1 MPPVS
6 LQVDSADTKLD
17 DPASLRRP
25 VHSFFKSPTSQEL
38 SPMKHFFTSL
48 TALAVLAVSTVSPAD
63 VSIEQSSFGK
73 TKSGKQV
80 DLYTL
85 KNEAGMTVCLSTRG
99 ATITQIHVP
108 DKDGKLADV
117 TLGFDDVAGY
127 EGEDNQYFGNTTG
140 RVCNRIALGK
150 FSLDGKDY
158 ELAVNND
165 PNHLHGGKERS
176 LDKVVW
182 KAKEI
187 RSEKTG
193 TGIAFSYTSPDGEE
207 GYPGTL
213 KVSIRYT
220 LTEDNKLRMN
230 YWAKTDKATP
240 VNLTNHA
247 YFNLG
252 GAGSETVLNHQ
263 LKLEADKYTPTDD
276 TLIPTGKIEAVEG
289 TVLDFRKMKKIGAR
303 IKKLDDTAAL
313 GYDHNFVLNNQ
324 TGKVKLA
331 AILCDTESGRVLRVS
346 TDQPG
351 IQFYS
356 GNFLKGQ
363 KGKGGKEY
371 AHRSALCLEA
381 QHYPNSVN
389 IEGFPTTILKP
400 EDTYKQITIYSF
412 GVIKPKAD
420 GDKKAVE

>member
-1 MPPVS
+1 
-6 LQVDSADTKLD
+6 
-17 DPASLRRP
+17 
-25 VHSFFKSPTSQEL
+25 
-38 SPMKHFFTSL
+38 MKRFFTSL
-48 TALAVLAVSTVSPAD
+48 TVLAILATSTVSKAD
-63 VSIEQSSFGK
+63 VSIEKSSFGQ
-73 TKSGKQV
+73 TKSGDEV

-108 DKDGKLADV
+108 DKDGKFADV
-117 TLGFDDVAGY
+117 TLGFDDVSGY

-150 FSLDGKDY
+150 FTLDGEDY
-158 ELAVNND
+158 ELAINNE
-165 PNHLHGGKERS
+165 PNHLHGGKDRS

-182 KAKEI
+182 KAEEV
-187 RSEKTG
+187 RDEKTG
-193 TGIAFSYTSPDGEE
+193 TGVTFSYTSPDGEE
-207 GYPGTL
+207 GYPGKL
-213 KVSIRYT
+213 SVSIRYT
-220 LTEDNKLRMN
+220 LTEDNKIRMN
-230 YWAKTDKATP
+230 YSAKTDKATP

-263 LKLEADKYTPTDD
+263 LKLEADKYTPTDE
-276 TLIPTGKIEAVEG
+276 TLIPTGKIESVEG
-289 TVLDFRKMKKIGAR
+289 TELDFTKMKKIGAR

-331 AILCDTESGRVLRVS
+331 ATLRDPESGRVLTVL

-371 AHRSALCLEA
+371 AHRSAICLEA

-389 IEGFPTTILKP
+389 IEGFPSTILKP
-400 EDTYKQITIYSF
+400 DATYQQITVYSF
-412 GVIKPKAD
+412 SVVKPKEE
-420 GDKKAVE
+420 GETKTSEKKPSENK